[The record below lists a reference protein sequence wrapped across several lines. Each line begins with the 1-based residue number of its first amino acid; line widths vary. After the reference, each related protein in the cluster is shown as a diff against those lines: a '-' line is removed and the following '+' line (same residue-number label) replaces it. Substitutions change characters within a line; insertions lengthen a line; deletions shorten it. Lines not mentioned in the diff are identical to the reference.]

1 MDHRNKKMT
10 TYHLSVNIENALKQK
25 SLLFFEDENGNQM
38 STYSAK
44 KFLMGEQAK
53 GKKYFTGCDNESP
66 EGKCLGHPDL

>member
-1 MDHRNKKMT
+1 MT

-25 SLLFFEDENGNQM
+25 ILSIFEDENGNQM

-44 KFLMGEQAK
+44 KFLMEEQAK
-53 GKKYFTGCDNESP
+53 GKKYFTGCDNESS